1 MNAEITDEK
10 NMAVALQHARRSAEC
25 GEVPIGAACFDRDGQ
40 LLAAAGNAPI
50 ASNDPSA
57 HAEILCLRA
66 AAERTGNYR
75 LEGCSLFVT
84 VEPCP
89 MCAGAIINAR
99 LARLV
104 FGAPEPK
111 SGAAGSVV
119 DLFANSQLNHHTEV
133 TGGVMAAECASVL
146 SEFFKARR

>member
-1 MNAEITDEK
+1 MTASSLDEK
-10 NMAVALQHARRSAEC
+10 NMYLALQEARRAGQA
-25 GEVPIGAACFDRDGQ
+25 GEVPIGAACFDSDGK

-50 ASNDPSA
+50 SSNDPIA

-66 AAERTGNYR
+66 AAWKLGNYR
-75 LEGCSLFVT
+75 LDGCSLFVT

-89 MCAGAIINAR
+89 MCAGAIMNSR

-104 FGAPEPK
+104 FGAREPK

-119 DLFANSQLNHHTEV
+119 DLFADSRLNHHTEV
-133 TGGVMAAECASVL
+133 LGGVRSEECAALL
-146 SEFFKARR
+146 SEFFRARR